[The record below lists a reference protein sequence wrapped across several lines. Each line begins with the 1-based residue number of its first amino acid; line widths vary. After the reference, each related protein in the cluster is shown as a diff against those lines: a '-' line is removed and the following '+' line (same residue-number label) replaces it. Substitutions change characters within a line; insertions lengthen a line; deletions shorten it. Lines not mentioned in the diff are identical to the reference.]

1 MKIRLTSVFVSDQ
14 QKALDF
20 YTETLGFE
28 MKHDIPLGEY
38 RWLTVVSPEDKDGA
52 ELLLEP
58 DAHDAARAYQGAIF
72 GDGIPA
78 AAFEVDNLAADH
90 ARLSEAGVRFTAQPT
105 DVGTAIIA
113 VLDDT
118 CGNLIQLYQTKPE

>member
-38 RWLTVVSPEDKDGA
+38 RWLTVVSPEDENGA

-78 AAFEVDNLAADH
+78 AHPLHPGCDCRGGG
-90 ARLSEAGVRFTAQPT
+90 ARVRRREEAGPEHCCRGDASDHLPSAQSARRVP
-105 DVGTAIIA
+105 A
-113 VLDDT
+113 
-118 CGNLIQLYQTKPE
+118 